1 MPGYPHRV
9 LIIFAHPALQKSR
22 VNKVLIQPVRELE
35 GVTFHDLY
43 EEYPEFDIDVKREQQ
58 LLVDHDIIVFHHPFF
73 WFSTPSIL
81 KEWKDLVLEHGW
93 AFGHEGTALRGKK
106 IFLVITTGGRESA
119 YQTDGF
125 NRFTIREFLV
135 PIEQT
140 FRMCGMDYLPPFAV
154 HGTHGITEPEIAR
167 HAGNYRRI
175 IEAFRD
181 GRIDFDIAK
190 QYPRLN
196 TNLDEV
202 ITKNPRLPD
211 AR

>member
-1 MPGYPHRV
+1 
-9 LIIFAHPALQKSR
+9 
-22 VNKVLIQPVRELE
+22 VNRVLIQPVRDLE

-58 LLVDHDIIVFHHPFF
+58 LLVDHDVIVFHHPLF

-93 AFGHEGTALRGKK
+93 AFGHTGTALRGKK
-106 IFLVITTGGRESA
+106 TLVVITTGGREVA
-119 YQTDGF
+119 YQKDGF
-125 NRFTIREFLV
+125 NKFTIREFLL
-135 PIEQT
+135 PIERT

-154 HGTHGITEPEIAR
+154 HGTHGMPDSEFDK
-167 HAGNYRRI
+167 HAEDYRRT
-175 IEAFRD
+175 IEAIRD
-181 GRIDFDIAK
+181 GRIDYDKAR

-196 TNLDEV
+196 ANLDSV
-202 ITKNPRLPD
+202 IIPKRRKPD

>member
-1 MPGYPHRV
+1 M
-9 LIIFAHPALQKSR
+9 QKSR
-22 VNKVLIQPVRELE
+22 VNRVLIQLVRDLE

-58 LLVDHDIIVFHHPFF
+58 LLANHDIIIFHHPLF
-73 WFSTPSIL
+73 WFSIPSIL

-106 IFLVITTGGRESA
+106 IFCAITTGGSESA
-119 YQTDGF
+119 YQKDGF

-154 HGTHGITEPEIAR
+154 HGTHGITSSEIEK
-167 HAGNYRRI
+167 HAEDYRRT

-181 GRIDFDIAK
+181 DRIDLDIAK
-190 QYPRLN
+190 QHPRLN
-196 TNLDEV
+196 TNLDET
-202 ITKNPRLPD
+202 ITRNTRPLD